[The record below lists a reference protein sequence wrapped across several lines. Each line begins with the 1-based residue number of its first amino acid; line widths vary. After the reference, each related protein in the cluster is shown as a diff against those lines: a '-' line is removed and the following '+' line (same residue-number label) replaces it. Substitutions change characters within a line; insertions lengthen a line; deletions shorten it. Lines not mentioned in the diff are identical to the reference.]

1 MDNAVFE
8 EKRSYARGNL
18 SFKVKFR
25 IITKEEY
32 GVLKEAMNQSSPPE
46 NMSFNGGIS
55 KESSVNA
62 FLIDFLLNIDE
73 KLDQIIS
80 MLSKGEDSK
89 ELFKN
94 GTCSDISGSG
104 MSITVDK
111 SVECGQIIHVNFILA
126 RLPLVYLDVF
136 GEIVRVTPVDEND
149 QGPYRLG
156 VKFLELNTNARDRI
170 ISCVFQKQRENIRK
184 SKDKDVT
191 NG

>member
-1 MDNAVFE
+1 MPDIIPE
-8 EKRSYARGNL
+8 DKRSYARGNL
-18 SFKVKFR
+18 SFKLKFR
-25 IITKEEY
+25 VITQEEY
-32 GVLKEAMNQSSPPE
+32 ETLKELINQSSPPE
-46 NMSFNGGIS
+46 NMSLDGAIS
-55 KESSVNA
+55 KESSVNT

-80 MLSKGEDSK
+80 MLSKGEDGK

-94 GTCSDISGSG
+94 GICSDISGSG

-111 SVECGQIIHVNFILA
+111 LVECGQIIHTNFILA

-136 GEIVRVTPVDEND
+136 GEIVRVIPLDENE
-149 QGPYRLG
+149 QGLYRLG
-156 VKFLELNTNARDRI
+156 VKFLELNTNAKERI

-184 SKDKDVT
+184 NKDKDVT